1 MSVPGSPQYVFNW
14 YLDLLRKDTLKSGL
28 TNTTYHAIFLVQAA
42 ADAIIAESER
52 MQIDDVR
59 AALSVRFP
67 FLSNRAY
74 FDPELG
80 IQSGD
85 LVIAKTLWEALHL
98 EEPGPT
104 GLYTL
109 GKPGVLDRWRWL
121 KYAGN
126 QAAADL
132 VQPLNTPKEA
142 EMPTF
147 DEYFSDKIHP
157 GGPWSVASAAEFL
170 EVEARRRK
178 ESITVMFNGF
188 PLTCSNNITA
198 AYAVMNWYSEARP
211 KLRVSSV
218 TQMTEETLNRV
229 WNNPMS
235 RKLLIRAFNEAE

>member
-42 ADAIIAESER
+42 ADAIITESEC

-67 FLSNRAY
+67 FLANRDD
-74 FDPELG
+74 FDLRLG
-80 IQSGD
+80 VQSGD

-98 EEPGPT
+98 EGPGPT

-109 GKPGVLDRWRWL
+109 GKPGVLDRWL
-121 KYAGN
+121 EYAGN

-132 VQPLNTPKEA
+132 VQPLDTPEEA

-170 EVEARRRK
+170 EVEARRKK

-198 AYAVMNWYSEARP
+198 AYAVMNWYEESRANAQ
-211 KLRVSSV
+211 L
-218 TQMTEETLNRV
+218 TEETLNRV